1 MIYTLFHFIFKT
13 VIKLRFKSVNLNHQE
28 FLDSRQPLI
37 IVANHGNSFLDAIL
51 LAIVFERK
59 LHFLARADVF
69 NSKFKIWFLGKLN
82 MMPIYRIRD
91 GRDVL
96 KNNDL
101 IFARCTQILQK
112 NGAILI
118 FPEGNCVVEKR
129 LRNFKTGFVN
139 LAYEANVK
147 NLAVLPISLNY
158 GSLKTLNTN
167 VDLVFNDLIVIE
179 DLKLK
184 NQDFVSFSKELLTR
198 SKLAISNQMVQ
209 INNAFD
215 EGFYNQIFTI
225 IRNNV
230 IREECV
236 FAQIT
241 ASNYL
246 DNLKENDYK
255 KFEKLS
261 LLSSTYFEDLMILKV
276 DDVAINKQFSD
287 AEELTYYVLLPFYYL
302 GKLIN
307 VLPSLIVNSIV
318 NKRIKELQFKNSV
331 KLVLSPFVYGVFMLL
346 AASFFGVSSHFTL
359 LLFLLLFIIILIYA
373 YTKNVM
379 DIFIQLIF
387 IKSKYLTSLKEKRAE
402 ILKVINL

>member
-1 MIYTLFHFIFKT
+1 
-13 VIKLRFKSVNLNHQE
+13 
-28 FLDSRQPLI
+28 
-37 IVANHGNSFLDAIL
+37 
-51 LAIVFERK
+51 
-59 LHFLARADVF
+59 
-69 NSKFKIWFLGKLN
+69 
-82 MMPIYRIRD
+82 
-91 GRDVL
+91 
-96 KNNDL
+96 
-101 IFARCTQILQK
+101 
-112 NGAILI
+112 
-118 FPEGNCVVEKR
+118 VVEKR

-184 NQDFVSFSKELLTR
+184 NQDFVSFSKKLLTR
-198 SKLAISNQMVQ
+198 TKLAISNQMVQ

>member
-1 MIYTLFHFIFKT
+1 
-13 VIKLRFKSVNLNHQE
+13 
-28 FLDSRQPLI
+28 
-37 IVANHGNSFLDAIL
+37 
-51 LAIVFERK
+51 
-59 LHFLARADVF
+59 
-69 NSKFKIWFLGKLN
+69 
-82 MMPIYRIRD
+82 
-91 GRDVL
+91 
-96 KNNDL
+96 
-101 IFARCTQILQK
+101 
-112 NGAILI
+112 
-118 FPEGNCVVEKR
+118 
-129 LRNFKTGFVN
+129 
-139 LAYEANVK
+139 
-147 NLAVLPISLNY
+147 
-158 GSLKTLNTN
+158 
-167 VDLVFNDLIVIE
+167 VIE

-387 IKSKYLTSLKEKRAE
+387 IKSKYLTNLKEKRAE

>member
-91 GRDVL
+91 GREVL

-101 IFARCTQILQK
+101 IFAKCTQILQK

-198 SKLAISNQMVQ
+198 SKLAISNQMVK
-209 INNAFD
+209 IINAFD

-230 IREECV
+230 IRKECV

>member
-230 IREECV
+230 IRKECV

-246 DNLKENDYK
+246 ENLKENDYK

>member
-139 LAYEANVK
+139 LAYEADVK

-198 SKLAISNQMVQ
+198 SKLAISNQMVK
-209 INNAFD
+209 IINAFD

-230 IREECV
+230 IRKECV

-246 DNLKENDYK
+246 ENLKENDYK

-261 LLSSTYFEDLMILKV
+261 LLSSTYFEDLMIFKV

-379 DIFIQLIF
+379 NIFIQLIF

>member
-139 LAYEANVK
+139 LAYEADVK

>member
-139 LAYEANVK
+139 LAYEADVK

-198 SKLAISNQMVQ
+198 SKLAISNQMVK
-209 INNAFD
+209 IINAFD

-230 IREECV
+230 IRKECV

-246 DNLKENDYK
+246 ENLKENDYK

-261 LLSSTYFEDLMILKV
+261 LLSSTYFEDLMIFKV

-387 IKSKYLTSLKEKRAE
+387 IKSKYLTNLKEKRAE

>member
-91 GRDVL
+91 GREVL

-158 GSLKTLNTN
+158 ASLKTLNTHLD
-167 VDLVFNDLIVIE
+167 VVFNDLIVIE

-198 SKLAISNQMVQ
+198 TKLAISNQMVQ

-225 IRNNV
+225 IRNNM
-230 IREECV
+230 IRQECV

-246 DNLKENDYK
+246 ENLKENDYK

-261 LLSSTYFEDLMILKV
+261 LLSSTYFEDLMIFKV

>member
-198 SKLAISNQMVQ
+198 SKLAISNQMVK
-209 INNAFD
+209 IINAFD

-230 IREECV
+230 IRKECV

-246 DNLKENDYK
+246 ENLKENDYK

-261 LLSSTYFEDLMILKV
+261 LLSSTYFEDLMIFKV

-387 IKSKYLTSLKEKRAE
+387 IKSKYLTNLKEKRAE

>member
-28 FLDSRQPLI
+28 FLDTRQPLI

-112 NGAILI
+112 NGVILI

-158 GSLKTLNTN
+158 ASLKTLNTHLD
-167 VDLVFNDLIVIE
+167 VVFNDLIVIE

-184 NQDFVSFSKELLTR
+184 NQDFVSFSKKLLTR
-198 SKLAISNQMVQ
+198 TKLAISNQMVQ

-246 DNLKENDYK
+246 ENLKENDYK

>member
-112 NGAILI
+112 NGVILI

-158 GSLKTLNTN
+158 ASLKTLNTHLD
-167 VDLVFNDLIVIE
+167 VVFNDLIVIE

-184 NQDFVSFSKELLTR
+184 NQDFVSFSKKLLTR

-246 DNLKENDYK
+246 ENLKENDYK